1 MGTAKGLGSMVME
14 NSGLYCDGVNLK
26 HMKIWMGEDEIQSDY
41 IHKINSATV
50 NKICK

>member
-1 MGTAKGLGSMVME
+1 MGTAKGLGLMVME